1 MGKAV
6 LVAQESKKV
15 DKVAILIERVK
26 SGEISPETCI
36 RELNTLAKKEEH
48 AQSEKQRVRILYLK
62 QHGPAP
68 CYRPEKNL
76 RLIPDKMYYKND
88 PLTILIEKENE
99 QERLIAFTELVQ
111 VLNDEEKEIFMRY
124 YFDRQSQKFIG
135 ECLNL
140 SQSSVS
146 LRLDTIKDK
155 IKPEAI
161 LEYLRE
167 RT

>member
-1 MGKAV
+1 MP
-6 LVAQESKKV
+6 EKKV
-15 DKVAILIERVK
+15 NHNEVV
-26 SGEISPETCI
+26 
-36 RELNTLAKKEEH
+36 N
-48 AQSEKQRVRILYLK
+48 V
-62 QHGPAP
+62 
-68 CYRPEKNL
+68 
-76 RLIPDKMYYKND
+76 
-88 PLTILIEKENE
+88 EKENE

-146 LRLDTIKDK
+146 LRLNTIKDK